1 MKKVKEI
8 TLFFLWLCYIAISF
22 VLMGA
27 ALVLSTDHLWLT
39 FVINFLLLHCIL
51 IAMYFKRYT
60 FLLPFLAMTL
70 GSFMANTG
78 LSIIAFFILIVLMII
93 FEWHKL
99 TGRILIRYFPFKI

>member
-1 MKKVKEI
+1 
-8 TLFFLWLCYIAISF
+8 
-22 VLMGA
+22 
-27 ALVLSTDHLWLT
+27 
-39 FVINFLLLHCIL
+39 
-51 IAMYFKRYT
+51 
-60 FLLPFLAMTL
+60 MTL